1 MRSILMSGD
10 IVHPTLEHIRAAH
23 DRIRPHVHRTPVMTS
38 GSIDSISGSSIF
50 FKCENLQKVGAFKA
64 RGAVNAVMSLNENG
78 AKKGV
83 ATHSSGNHAQALAY
97 AASLRGIPCHIVMP
111 RNAPLVK
118 VEAVRGY
125 GARIVF
131 CEPTLAAREEALE
144 EVVSRT
150 KAAFIPP
157 YDDPRIVAG
166 QATAAIELFED
177 VQDLDAVM
185 TPVGGGGLLSGT
197 CLAAKY
203 TSKRVAVI
211 AAEPSGAD
219 DAYRSLAR
227 GRIVP
232 SEDPN
237 TICDGLLTSLGK
249 LNFDIISRSVSR
261 IVRVEDASTI
271 KAMRLIM
278 ERLKIVVEPS
288 ACVTLGALLEGQED
302 LLGKRIGII
311 LSGGNV
317 DLSKLPWNDP
327 R

>member
-1 MRSILMSGD
+1 MSGD